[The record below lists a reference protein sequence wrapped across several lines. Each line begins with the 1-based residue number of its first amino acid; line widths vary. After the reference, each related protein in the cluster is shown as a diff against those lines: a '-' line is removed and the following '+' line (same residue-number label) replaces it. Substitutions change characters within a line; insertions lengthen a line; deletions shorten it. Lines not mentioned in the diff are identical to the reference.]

1 MKVLLVEPREHPHV
15 MGLSRFICVEPLGL
29 EIIAANL
36 IPEGHEVR
44 ILDMRH
50 DLDLARALTE
60 FEPGL
65 VGITG
70 YTPDAAE
77 MLRIAHVVKEASK
90 DIFVIVGGHHATMCP
105 ADFNVQ
111 NVDAI
116 LVGDGERSIR
126 NLCRALASH
135 STTDN
140 IGGLYLRSG
149 GSWHANGDED
159 AVLSLDETPF
169 PNRTLVN
176 DYRSNYFFWFW
187 DPPVPV
193 ETARGCP
200 FRCNYCSVWT
210 FNRGSSRFRSA
221 AGVGAELLQLP
232 ADTRSVFFAD
242 DHFLQHIP
250 RAVELAELIQQ
261 EGIHLRYS
269 FQTRSDSVV
278 RRPDV
283 VEKWVRAGLFTAF
296 IGFEAFRQSELDAM
310 HKSNTVR
317 ANNEAAHILNEN
329 GVHVWG
335 AFIVDPAWDVDD
347 FTQLID
353 YVKTLHIGFPQ
364 FTVMTPLPGTEI
376 FPQQRAA
383 LTQTQHHLFDLAHPV
398 LPTRLPLEK
407 FYEQMA
413 RLYRETTLS
422 LGDVRR
428 MIRSGQ
434 FPVNALKRAKDVLQY
449 MTNPDSY
456 MAGHDPRTFGPPMAV
471 AQTVFR
477 GTAAGL
483 EAVPAWAENYTDQQ
497 SPALARST
505 VSWGIRPTAAR
516 RQP

>member
-1 MKVLLVEPREHPHV
+1 MKILLIEPREHPHV
-15 MGLSRFICVEPLGL
+15 MGLSRFICVEPLAL
-29 EIIAANL
+29 EIVAANL
-36 IPEGHEVR
+36 TPDGHEVR

-50 DLDLARALTE
+50 DSSLPRALAD
-60 FEPGL
+60 FEPDL

-77 MLRIAHVVKEASK
+77 MLRIARAVKATSS
-90 DIFVIVGGHHATMCP
+90 DIFVVVGGHHATMCP
-105 ADFNVQ
+105 ADFNVRD
-111 NVDAI
+111 VDAI
-116 LVGDGERSIR
+116 IVGDGERTIR
-126 NLCRALASH
+126 NLCRALAARQGLDH
-135 STTDN
+135 
-140 IGGLYLRSG
+140 IAGLYVRDG
-149 GSWHANGDED
+149 GAWKASGDED
-159 AVLSLDETPF
+159 AVASLEETPF
-169 PNRTLVN
+169 PNRSLV
-176 DYRSNYFFWFW
+176 DKYRGDYFFWFW

-221 AGVGAELLQLP
+221 AGVVAELQTLP
-232 ADTRSVFFAD
+232 AGTRSIFFAD

-250 RAVELAELIQQ
+250 RAEALAKLIQH
-261 EGIHLRYS
+261 EGIQLRYS

-283 VEKWVRAGLFTAF
+283 IEQWARAGLFTAF

-317 ANNEAAHILNEN
+317 VNTEAARILHEN
-329 GVHVWG
+329 GVHIWG

-347 FTQLID
+347 FSQLID
-353 YVKTLHIGFPQ
+353 YVKMLHIGFPQ

-398 LPTRLPLEK
+398 VPTRLPLEK

-422 LGDVRR
+422 LGDVKR

-434 FPVNALKRAKDVLQY
+434 FPIDALKRAKDVLQY
-449 MTNPDSY
+449 MTNPASY
-456 MAGHDPRTFGPPMAV
+456 LAGHNPDSFGPPMAV
-471 AQTVFR
+471 ADTIFR
-477 GTAAGL
+477 GTASGL
-483 EAVPAWAENYTDQQ
+483 EAVPAWADNFTDRQ
-497 SPALARST
+497 ALPLVRGS
-505 VSWGIRPTAAR
+505 AALDY
-516 RQP
+516 QAVDVQ